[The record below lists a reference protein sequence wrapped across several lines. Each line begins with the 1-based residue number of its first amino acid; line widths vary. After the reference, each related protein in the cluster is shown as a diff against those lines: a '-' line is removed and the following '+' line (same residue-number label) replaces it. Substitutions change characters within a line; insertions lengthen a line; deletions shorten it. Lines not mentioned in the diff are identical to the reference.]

1 MQLIAELRAEHA
13 LIEQVLGSLRTY
25 VLRRASGA
33 PESSGDGDAFVRFFQ
48 CFSGT
53 FHHGREEEVLLPALI
68 ADAEL
73 PPGSGPAVAL
83 VDQHHAMERML
94 EEMVPLLRREK
105 TPSGGD
111 ERLVELATDYS
122 RMLWRHIDAENS
134 VLFPEGEQRLQRS
147 GVGELPS
154 RPMSG
159 EEATARSEGERL
171 VKVYPAT
178 YDPGAI
184 RGEGCVICPSH
195 GTLCEG
201 VEREWWNDWEWE
213 AFGRGQE

>member
-1 MQLIAELRAEHA
+1 MQLIAELRAEHE

-25 VLRRASGA
+25 VLRKTSGD
-33 PESSGDGDAFVRFFQ
+33 EGSSGDGDAFVRFFRV
-48 CFSGT
+48 FSGS

-83 VDQHHAMERML
+83 VDQHHTMERML
-94 EEMVPLLRREK
+94 EEMDPLLR
-105 TPSGGD
+105 GGLKGAGSR
-111 ERLVELATDYS
+111 ERLLELATDYS

-134 VLFPEGEQRLQRS
+134 VLFTEGEQRLQRS
-147 GVGELPS
+147 GVAELPC
-154 RPMSG
+154 RPMTDV
-159 EEATARSEGERL
+159 EAAARGEGERL
-171 VKVYPAT
+171 VKAYPGT

-213 AFGRGQE
+213 TFSGRQG